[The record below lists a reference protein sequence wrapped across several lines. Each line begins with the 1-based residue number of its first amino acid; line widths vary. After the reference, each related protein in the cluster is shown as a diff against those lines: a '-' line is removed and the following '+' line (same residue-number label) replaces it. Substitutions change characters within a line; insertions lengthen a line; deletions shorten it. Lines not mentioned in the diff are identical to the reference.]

1 MEFFAVKFLLSQ
13 FYVFKWGVYIDVGS
27 LNKRPKGQVDS
38 GQLIS
43 TLRNLKKKPSLMCG
57 QLFDKSEAY
66 LPAII
71 IDQCRPDL
79 MHRRKK

>member
-1 MEFFAVKFLLSQ
+1 
-13 FYVFKWGVYIDVGS
+13 
-27 LNKRPKGQVDS
+27 
-38 GQLIS
+38 
-43 TLRNLKKKPSLMCG
+43 MCG

-79 MHRRKK
+79 MHRRKKMIQSEKSRNESLIVLLKPSETIELLSVTGACKYFVSNETSFEFLRQVCP